1 MKTVIITDSTC
12 DISKE
17 QQDILNVEVVPLSV
31 NFGDKSYL
39 DGIDIT
45 KKEFF
50 RMLAESSEN
59 PTTSQP
65 SPESFLEVFSRHKEQ
80 GNEVV
85 FIGLSSVLSGTCQSA
100 RIAKEMCDYD
110 KIHIVDSLS
119 ATAGMELPV
128 RVACD
133 MRDKG
138 ENAAAIAEKI
148 TALVPKVRLFAVVDT
163 LKYLVRGGRLSKTAG
178 VIGGALGIKPLITV
192 ADGAVVSIGTARGQK
207 NAYEKLTDIVKSADI
222 DSTKP
227 MMLTF
232 TENRENMHMLEM
244 HMLESGVNYSW
255 KYGEV
260 GSVIGTH
267 VGPGAAA
274 VAYFVK

>member
-17 QQDILNVEVVPLSV
+17 QLDILNVEVVPLSV

-119 ATAGMELPV
+119 ATAGMELLV

-138 ENAAAIAEKI
+138 EDAAAIAEKI

-163 LKYLVRGGRLSKTAG
+163 LKYLVRGGRLSKAAG
-178 VIGGALGIKPLITV
+178 LIGGALGVKPLITV
-192 ADGAVVSIGTARGQK
+192 ADGSVVSIGTARGQK
-207 NAYEKLTDIVKSADI
+207 GAFDKLANIVEEADI
-222 DSTKP
+222 ETSLP
-227 MMLTF
+227 VILTY
-232 TENRENMHMLEM
+232 TESQENMHMFEAYLMEKGM
-244 HMLESGVNYSW
+244 KFDWIYS
-255 KYGEV
+255 EV

-267 VGPGAAA
+267 VGPGAYAA
-274 VAYFVK
+274 VYFVK

>member
-1 MKTVIITDSTC
+1 MKTVILTDSTS
-12 DISKE
+12 DIE
-17 QQDILNVEVVPLSV
+17 PDILKQLDVKTVNLAV
-31 NFGDKSYL
+31 NFGTESFT
-39 DGIDIT
+39 DGISLT

-50 RMLAESSEN
+50 EKLATSDTN

-65 SPESFLEVFSRHKEQ
+65 SPQQFLAVFNRCKAS
-80 GNEVV
+80 GDAVV
-85 FIGLSSVLSGTCQSA
+85 YIGLSSVLSGTLQSA
-100 RIAKEMCDYD
+100 RIAKEMCDYEN
-110 KIHIVDSLS
+110 IYIVDSLS
-119 ATAGMELPV
+119 ATAGIELLV

-133 MRDKG
+133 MRESG
-138 ENAAAIAEKI
+138 MPAQQIAEEI
-148 TALVPKVRLFAVVDT
+148 TALVPKIRIYAYVDT

-178 VIGGALGIKPLITV
+178 AIGGALGIKPLITV

-244 HMLESGVNYSW
+244 HMLESGINYSW